1 MHRPIK
7 TNRSWLWSMCKYKY
21 RHLALSIWEEH
32 TYGKKKETDTVG
44 ALGQVFPV
52 AVSPKMSKDFRFKP
66 QKKGTPSSASQISE
80 EQQSEVLF
88 IICGFFGDVELAA
101 PKAFFPQRILEL

>member
-7 TNRSWLWSMCKYKY
+7 TNRSWLWSMCKYK
-21 RHLALSIWEEH
+21 ALGLVHMEEH

-66 QKKGTPSSASQISE
+66 QKKGTPSSASQTSE

-88 IICGFFGDVELAA
+88 IICGFYGDVELAA
-101 PKAFFPQRILEL
+101 PKAFFPQRIPEL